1 MIPAA
6 LAGSNVEDN
15 NMETYIAASI
25 KRQQGEDDT
34 STTTKQDAKRAVLEQ
49 EACTTIEK
57 KRLREKQRRHEISQA
72 VDCLFEAMVQIDPQV
87 MDAQVLHA
95 VLDKEQ
101 NNKRRKTT
109 DAEVMSTIVAFQ
121 QRGSLN
127 RTDVITGARDM
138 LFRQD
143 DRIKK
148 LEDELRLAKVAS
160 SASFEPIVK
169 DISTMRY
176 AGKGTKIGN
185 PEEDFFRN
193 EGDKNINK
201 AVGNVHNINDATTGN
216 HHDITN
222 TPFQLLRQE
231 AKQRQ
236 KLQQQVSSSSSF
248 VAPGRYS
255 TDASSC
261 PSPAPNALLLMQQQQ
276 QAAAASRT
284 NSSQQQQQ
292 RDDPR
297 YFHGGLNPNNMHN
310 LLERTRQQQQYSRRH
325 QFSPYQHTSTATSSS
340 GYNTQEGSLFAR
352 TVPMGIGRSMYE
364 SVAGLNDGQEQGFAS
379 TFARSTGAAAAN
391 PAGGMAL
398 FGSSVNPSSRPYA
411 AENDEQLDAIFRSLQ
426 QRQQQEQHQL
436 SLVRSALGVGPDYQL
451 TMSDAA
457 AFFSGNH
464 NVGGSGGGSGH

>member
-1 MIPAA
+1 MDT
-6 LAGSNVEDN
+6 NV
-15 NMETYIAASI
+15 AASTE
-25 KRQQGEDDT
+25 RYREDDT
-34 STTTKQDAKRAVLEQ
+34 STTSKQDANHVLER
-49 EACTTIEK
+49 EAGNTIEK
-57 KRLREKQRRHEISQA
+57 KRLRERKRRHEISQA
-72 VDCLFEAMVQIDPQV
+72 VDYLFEAMVQIDPPQV
-87 MDAQVLHA
+87 IVS
-95 VLDKEQ
+95 
-101 NNKRRKTT
+101 RR
-109 DAEVMSTIVAFQ
+109 
-121 QRGSLN
+121 SLN
-127 RTDVITGARDM
+127 RTDMITSARDM

-143 DRIKK
+143 DRIKE
-148 LEDELRLAKVAS
+148 LEDELKRVKVAS
-160 SASFEPIVK
+160 SASVEPVVK
-169 DISTMRY
+169 DISAT
-176 AGKGTKIGN
+176 N
-185 PEEDFFRN
+185 EDFFRN
-193 EGDKNINK
+193 PKDKNINK
-201 AVGNVHNINDATTGN
+201 AVGNVHNINDATTPGKC
-216 HHDITN
+216 HDITN
-222 TPFQLLRQE
+222 TPLPALLPQE

-255 TDASSC
+255 TDASTC
-261 PSPAPNALLLMQQQQ
+261 PSTAPTALLLMQQQ

-325 QFSPYQHTSTATSSS
+325 QFSPYQESTATSSS

-352 TVPMGIGRSMYE
+352 TVPMGIGRSSMYE

-379 TFARSTGAAAAN
+379 TFERSTGAAAAN

-398 FGSSVNPSSRPYA
+398 FGSSINPSSRPYA

>member
-1 MIPAA
+1 
-6 LAGSNVEDN
+6 
-15 NMETYIAASI
+15 
-25 KRQQGEDDT
+25 
-34 STTTKQDAKRAVLEQ
+34 
-49 EACTTIEK
+49 
-57 KRLREKQRRHEISQA
+57 
-72 VDCLFEAMVQIDPQV
+72 
-87 MDAQVLHA
+87 
-95 VLDKEQ
+95 
-101 NNKRRKTT
+101 
-109 DAEVMSTIVAFQ
+109 
-121 QRGSLN
+121 
-127 RTDVITGARDM
+127 VITGARDM

-185 PEEDFFRN
+185 PEEDFFHN

-201 AVGNVHNINDATTGN
+201 AVGNVHNINDATTPGKC
-216 HHDITN
+216 HDITN
-222 TPFQLLRQE
+222 TPLPALLPQE

-261 PSPAPNALLLMQQQQ
+261 PSPAPNALLLMQQQ

-340 GYNTQEGSLFAR
+340 GFNTQEGSLFAR
-352 TVPMGIGRSMYE
+352 AVPIGIGRSMYA
-364 SVAGLNDGQEQGFAS
+364 SAAGLNV
-379 TFARSTGAAAAN
+379 AAAD
-391 PAGGMAL
+391 PAPI
-398 FGSSVNPSSRPYA
+398 NPSSRPYA
-411 AENDEQLDAIFRSLQ
+411 AENYEQLSAISRSSQHQQWQRQLQRQQQGQQQGHQ
-426 QRQQQEQHQL
+426 QRQQPDL
-436 SLVRSALGVGPDYQL
+436 IRSILGFVPDCQL
-451 TMSDAA
+451 TTSDVA
-457 AFFSGNH
+457 AFFSGN
-464 NVGGSGGGSGH
+464 NNDV

>member
-1 MIPAA
+1 MDT
-6 LAGSNVEDN
+6 NV
-15 NMETYIAASI
+15 AASTE
-25 KRQQGEDDT
+25 RYREDDT
-34 STTTKQDAKRAVLEQ
+34 STTSKQDANHVLER
-49 EACTTIEK
+49 EAGKTIEK
-57 KRLREKQRRHEISQA
+57 KRLRERKRRHEISQA
-72 VDCLFEAMVQIDPQV
+72 VDYLFEAMVQIDPPQV
-87 MDAQVLHA
+87 IVS
-95 VLDKEQ
+95 
-101 NNKRRKTT
+101 RR
-109 DAEVMSTIVAFQ
+109 
-121 QRGSLN
+121 SLN
-127 RTDVITGARDM
+127 RTDMITSARDM

-143 DRIKK
+143 DRIKE
-148 LEDELRLAKVAS
+148 LEDELKRVKVAS
-160 SASFEPIVK
+160 SASVEPVVK
-169 DISTMRY
+169 DISAT
-176 AGKGTKIGN
+176 N
-185 PEEDFFRN
+185 EDFFRN
-193 EGDKNINK
+193 PKDKNINK
-201 AVGNVHNINDATTGN
+201 AVGNVHNINDATTPGKC
-216 HHDITN
+216 HDITN
-222 TPFQLLRQE
+222 TPLPALLPQE

-255 TDASSC
+255 TDASTC
-261 PSPAPNALLLMQQQQ
+261 PSTAPTALLLMQQQE
-276 QAAAASRT
+276 AAAASRT

-325 QFSPYQHTSTATSSS
+325 QFSPYQESTATSSS

-352 TVPMGIGRSMYE
+352 TVPMGIGRSSMYE